1 MKPILKFQDFVN
13 EGKQSY
19 SDFKDEVL
27 NSIKKLD
34 AKKHGQIVDAMVK
47 GKKNDRYTDYIF
59 NSWENRW
66 PALKTSKGLL
76 HMDESNQSEDV
87 NESNSA
93 VSLAKTIAKGK
104 YILVSGRKDDSS
116 ADYSPIEIKRGTREF
131 NEIADIIMSVA
142 IDESTETNNDAALSE
157 STSGKDIVKV
167 IADYIEY
174 KFQYGSYT
182 NSTPREDLIKF
193 SEGLVAELK
202 KKNIKKIS

>member
-1 MKPILKFQDFVN
+1 MKHIKTFQDFVN

-76 HMDESNQSEDV
+76 HMDESNQSEPV
-87 NESNSA
+87 NEA
-93 VSLAKTIAKGK
+93 I
-104 YILVSGRKDDSS
+104 VSGITV
-116 ADYSPIEIKRGTREF
+116 Y
-131 NEIADIIMSVA
+131 EIASPAPVGMLMDDIEDKMGKRFPYIRSEVFTSP
-142 IDESTETNNDAALSE
+142 DGLESILAFNLSAY
-157 STSGKDIVKV
+157 D
-167 IADYIEY
+167 
-174 KFQYGSYT
+174 
-182 NSTPREDLIKF
+182 
-193 SEGLVAELK
+193 
-202 KKNIKKIS
+202 IKKIKEIGDILIYKMDLTNRKEI